1 MGRKRQAKGRS
12 VDGILILDK
21 PAGLTSNEALQ
32 RVKYLFYAAKAG
44 HTGSL
49 DPLATGVL
57 PICLGEATK
66 FTQFLLEADK
76 VYHSTFSFGV
86 STETG
91 DSDGDVLKRI
101 DASALT
107 DDKLAAALPAFRGE
121 IEQIPSM
128 YSALKHKGQPLYKFA
143 RQGIEVER
151 EARKAMIYRFGLLEL
166 RPGEVAEA
174 DVDIHCSK
182 GTYIRTISEDLGKA
196 LGFGAH
202 VSSLRRT
209 AAGPFSLDE
218 AVTLEQLEALR
229 EGKRAEDL
237 DFLLRPMDAAVGDRL
252 AVELPESSAWYFC
265 RGQPVMTP
273 SVYRTAEEGDIVRI
287 FCDEGSFLGVG
298 EVLDDGRVTPRRLV
312 AGQEL

>member
-1 MGRKRQAKGRS
+1 MAKRRQKGRP

-32 RVKYLFYAAKAG
+32 KVKHLFYAAKAG

-76 VYHSTFSFGV
+76 VYRSTFSFGV
-86 STETG
+86 ATETG
-91 DSDGDVLKRI
+91 DADGDIVSCS
-101 DASALT
+101 DASGLT
-107 DDKLAAALPAFRGE
+107 AEKIEAALPAFRGE

-128 YSALKHKGQPLYKFA
+128 YSALKHKGQPLYKLA

-151 EARKAMIYRFGLLEL
+151 KARSAMIYRFELLAF

-174 DVDIHCSK
+174 DVEIHCSK
-182 GTYIRTISEDLGKA
+182 GTYIRTISEDMGKA
-196 LGFGAH
+196 LGVGAH
-202 VSSLRRT
+202 VSSLCRS
-209 AAGPFSLDE
+209 AAGPFGLDE

-229 EGKRAEDL
+229 EGKRGEDL
-237 DFLLRPMDAAVGDRL
+237 DFLLRPLDAAVADRL
-252 AVELPESSAWYFC
+252 AVELPESSAWYFR

-273 SVYRTAEEGDIVRI
+273 VAYRDAEEGDIVRI
-287 FCDEGSFLGVG
+287 FRDDGDFLGVG

-312 AGQEL
+312 AGQ

>member
-1 MGRKRQAKGRS
+1 MGKRRQKGRGI
-12 VDGILILDK
+12 DGILILDK
-21 PAGLTSNEALQ
+21 PAGCTSNEALQ
-32 RVKYLFYAAKAG
+32 KVKYLFYAAKAG

-76 VYHSTFSFGV
+76 AYFSTFSFGV
-86 STETG
+86 ATETG
-91 DSDGDVLKRI
+91 DADGNVVSRT
-101 DASALT
+101 DASLLT
-107 DDKLAAALPAFRGE
+107 AEQVEAALPAFRGE

-128 YSALKHKGQPLYKFA
+128 YSALKHKGQPLYKLA

-151 EARKAMIYRFGLLEL
+151 KPRKATIHRFDMLDF
-166 RPGEVAEA
+166 RPGEVAEV
-174 DVDIHCSK
+174 DVEIHCSK

-196 LGFGAH
+196 LGVGAH
-202 VSSLRRT
+202 VSKLRRG
-209 AAGPFSLDE
+209 AAGPFGLDE

-229 EGKRAEDL
+229 EDKRAEDL
-237 DFLLRPMDAAVGDRL
+237 DFLLQPLDSAVSDRL
-252 AVELPESSAWYFC
+252 AVELPESAAWYFC

-273 SVYRTAEEGDIVRI
+273 AVYRTAKEGDIVRI
-287 FCDEGSFLGVG
+287 FRDDGDFLGVG

-312 AGQEL
+312 ATS

>member
-1 MGRKRQAKGRS
+1 MARRRQKGRS
-12 VDGILILDK
+12 IDGILILDK

-32 RVKYLFYAAKAG
+32 KAKYLFYAAKAG

-57 PICLGEATK
+57 PICMGEATK

-76 VYHSTFSFGV
+76 TYRSTFSFGV
-86 STETG
+86 ATETG
-91 DSDGDVLKRI
+91 DADGKILTRV
-101 DASALT
+101 DATELDADKIEAL
-107 DDKLAAALPAFRGE
+107 LPDFRGE

-128 YSALKHKGQPLYKFA
+128 YSALKHNGQPLYKLA

-151 EARKAMIYRFGLLEL
+151 AARKAMIYKFDLLDF

-174 DVDIHCSK
+174 DVEIHCSK
-182 GTYIRTISEDLGKA
+182 GTYIRTISEDLGKL

-209 AAGPFSLDE
+209 IAGPFNLEDS
-218 AVTLEQLEALR
+218 VTLEQLETIR
-229 EGKRAEDL
+229 DGKRAEDL
-237 DFLLRPMDAAVGDRL
+237 DFLLRPVDASVADRL
-252 AVELPESSAWYFC
+252 AVELPESAAWYFR

-287 FCDEGSFLGVG
+287 FCDAGAFLGVG

-312 AGQEL
+312 AGQ

>member
-1 MGRKRQAKGRS
+1 MGRKRQAKGRP

-21 PAGLTSNEALQ
+21 PPGLTSNEALQ
-32 RVKYLFYAAKAG
+32 KVKFLFYAAKAG

-76 VYHSTFSFGV
+76 VYRSTFSFGV
-86 STETG
+86 ATETG
-91 DSDGDVLKRI
+91 DSDGDVVKRV

-107 DDKLAAALPAFRGE
+107 ADKLATVLPGFRGE
-121 IEQIPSM
+121 IEQVPSM
-128 YSALKHKGQPLYKFA
+128 YSALKHKGQPLYKLA

-151 EARKAMIYRFGLLEL
+151 EARKAMIHRFDLLDF
-166 RPGEVAEA
+166 RSGEVAEA
-174 DVDIHCSK
+174 DVEIHCSK
-182 GTYIRTISEDLGKA
+182 GTYIRTISEDIGKVLG
-196 LGFGAH
+196 LGAH
-202 VSSLRRT
+202 VSSLRRR
-209 AAGPFSLDE
+209 AAGPFNLDE
-218 AVTLEQLEALR
+218 AVTLPQLEVLG

-237 DFLLRPMDAAVGDRL
+237 DFLLRPLDAAVSDRL
-252 AVELPESSAWYFC
+252 AVELPESAAWYFR

-287 FCDEGSFLGVG
+287 FRDDGDFLGVG

-312 AGQEL
+312 VGQ

>member
-1 MGRKRQAKGRS
+1 LGRKRQAKGRP

-21 PAGLTSNEALQ
+21 PPGLTSNEALQ
-32 RVKYLFYAAKAG
+32 KVKYLFYAAKAG

-76 VYHSTFSFGV
+76 VYRSTFSFGV
-86 STETG
+86 ATETG
-91 DSDGDVLKRI
+91 DSDGDVVKRV

-107 DDKLAAALPAFRGE
+107 ADKLATVLPGFRGE
-121 IEQIPSM
+121 IEQVPSM
-128 YSALKHKGQPLYKFA
+128 YSALKHKGQPLYKLA

-151 EARKAMIYRFGLLEL
+151 EARKAMIHRFDLLDF
-166 RPGEVAEA
+166 RSGEVAEA
-174 DVDIHCSK
+174 DVEIHCSK
-182 GTYIRTISEDLGKA
+182 GTYIRTISEDIGKVLG
-196 LGFGAH
+196 LGAH
-202 VSSLRRT
+202 VSSLRRR
-209 AAGPFSLDE
+209 AAGPFNLDE
-218 AVTLEQLEALR
+218 AVTLPQLEVLG

-237 DFLLRPMDAAVGDRL
+237 DFLLRPLDAAVSDRL
-252 AVELPESSAWYFC
+252 AVELPESAAWYFR

-287 FCDEGSFLGVG
+287 FRDDGDFLGVG

-312 AGQEL
+312 VGQ

>member
-1 MGRKRQAKGRS
+1 MGRKRQAKGRP

-21 PAGLTSNEALQ
+21 PPGLTSNEALQ
-32 RVKYLFYAAKAG
+32 KVKYLFYAAKAG

-76 VYHSTFSFGV
+76 VYRSTFSFGV
-86 STETG
+86 ATETG
-91 DSDGDVLKRI
+91 DSDGDVVKRV

-107 DDKLAAALPAFRGE
+107 ADKLATVLPGFRGE
-121 IEQIPSM
+121 IEQVPSM
-128 YSALKHKGQPLYKFA
+128 YSALKHKGQPLYKLA

-151 EARKAMIYRFGLLEL
+151 EARKAMIHRFDLLDF
-166 RPGEVAEA
+166 RSGEVAEA
-174 DVDIHCSK
+174 DVEIHCSK
-182 GTYIRTISEDLGKA
+182 GTYIRTISEDIGKVLG
-196 LGFGAH
+196 LGAH
-202 VSSLRRT
+202 VSSLRRR
-209 AAGPFSLDE
+209 AAGPFNLDE
-218 AVTLEQLEALR
+218 AVTLPQLEVLG

-237 DFLLRPMDAAVGDRL
+237 DFLLRPLDAAVSDRL
-252 AVELPESSAWYFC
+252 AVELPESAAWYFR

-287 FCDEGSFLGVG
+287 FRDDGDFLGVG

-312 AGQEL
+312 VGQ